1 MLPVPLLPVPLL
13 LLTLLLLLL
22 PPLLPPLL
30 LLLLLLLL
38 PPLLP
43 LPLQCLGP
51 RRPRPAS
58 AVCVGQA
65 WSLEVMYSMHLISTS
80 LRHFY
85 GRKFPLMCALDLVMC
100 PSLR

>member
-1 MLPVPLLPVPLL
+1 LLPVPLLPVPLL
-13 LLTLLLLLL
+13 LLTLLLLL
-22 PPLLPPLL
+22 PPLLPPPLL
-30 LLLLLLLL
+30 LLLPLLL
-38 PPLLP
+38 

-58 AVCVGQA
+58 AVCVGRA

>member
-1 MLPVPLLPVPLL
+1 LLPVPLLPVPLL
-13 LLTLLLLLL
+13 LLTLLLLL
-22 PPLLPPLL
+22 PPLLPPPLL
-30 LLLLLLLL
+30 LLLL
-38 PPLLP
+38 PLLP
-43 LPLQCLGP
+43 LLLQCLGP

-58 AVCVGQA
+58 AVCVGRA

>member
-1 MLPVPLLPVPLL
+1 MPLLPVPLL

-30 LLLLLLLL
+30 LLLLLLPPLL

-58 AVCVGQA
+58 AVCVGRA

>member
-30 LLLLLLLL
+30 LLLLLLL

-58 AVCVGQA
+58 AVCVGRA

>member
-1 MLPVPLLPVPLL
+1 MPLLPVPLLPVTLL
-13 LLTLLLLLL
+13 LLTLLLLL

-30 LLLLLLLL
+30 LLLLLPLLL
-38 PPLLP
+38 

-58 AVCVGQA
+58 AVCVGRA